1 MKTKPIFLIT
11 VAVFLSLLLA
21 LPAVAQTKRK
31 RPKRLRGSV
40 GLVDHE
46 KNYMVLVTPKGKLV
60 RVKFTDKTRVIKLV
74 PEKAEMK
81 DIRVRSRSTVSISY
95 ETKDGENILK
105 SIEYK
110 GRAKKKKPK

>member
-1 MKTKPIFLIT
+1 MSYK
-11 VAVFLSLLLA
+11 LLLKEEKDEDKIN
-21 LPAVAQTKRK
+21 LSDNCC
-31 RPKRLRGSV
+31 RLRGSV

-46 KNYMVLVTPKGKLV
+46 KNYLILVTPKGNLV